1 MKYFTIEELCRSAQA
16 DKSGIN
22 NSPSQEVQERLETLV
37 DCVLDPLREAWGKPI
52 IVNSGYRCS
61 MLNTIVGGARN
72 SQHLR
77 GEAADITTGTREGN
91 RWIFDYIKNNLPYD
105 QLIDEYD
112 YRWVHVSY
120 RADGGNRQ
128 QVLRQR

>member
-16 DKSGIN
+16 EKRGID
-22 NSPSQEVQERLETLV
+22 NSASQEVQERLEALV
-37 DCVLDPLREAWGKPI
+37 DCVLDPLRDAWGKPI
-52 IVNSGYRCS
+52 IINSGYRCS
-61 MLNTIVGGARN
+61 MLNTIVGGRRN

-128 QVLRQR
+128 QVLRER

>member
-1 MKYFTIEELCRSAQA
+1 MKYFTIKELCRSAQA
-16 DKSGIN
+16 EKRGID
-22 NSPSQEVQERLETLV
+22 NSASQEVQERLVALV

-52 IVNSGYRCS
+52 IINSGYRCS
-61 MLNTIVGGARN
+61 MLNTIVGGRRN

-120 RADGGNRQ
+120 RSDGGNRQ
-128 QVLRQR
+128 QVLRER